1 MQKLPTKFQIKL
13 NSKEA
18 RPVSEFW
25 SWAYSD
31 ILSNRNRGIFA
42 EYIVGC
48 ALDQID
54 KPRVEWDAYDFEYKG
69 KKIEVKC
76 SAYLQ
81 NWNQDKPSEIKWDIA
96 KKKSWYAETNT
107 YSKEVTRSSDC
118 YVFCLYKEKNKSLTD
133 NIIDLGNWC
142 FYVIAT
148 SEIDRI
154 FINQKSVT
162 KNRLEK
168 EGVVSVGFDELKEK
182 INFMIG
188 SILKT

>member
-1 MQKLPTKFQIKL
+1 MQKLSNDYKIKL
-13 NSKEA
+13 NSKDT

-48 ALDQID
+48 ALEQIE
-54 KPRVEWDAYDFEYKG
+54 KPRVEWDPYDFEYKG
-69 KKIEVKC
+69 KRIEVKS

-81 NWNQDKPSEIKWDIA
+81 NWHQDKLSQIKWDIA
-96 KKKSWYAETNT
+96 KKRSWNAKTNIL
-107 YSKEVTRSSDC
+107 SDEVTRSADC
-118 YVFCLYKEKNKSLTD
+118 YVFCLYKEQDKNCTD
-133 NIIDLGNWC
+133 NITDLDNWC

-154 FINQKSVT
+154 FVNQKSVT
-162 KNRLEK
+162 KKRLEK
-168 EGVVSVGFDELKEK
+168 EGVVSVGFNELKEK
-182 INFMIG
+182 IELALG
-188 SILKT
+188 